1 MAYMSKEKKAEL
13 APNISAV
20 LKEYGEKGTL
30 SIQHY
35 STLVLKIKSG
45 AMFEKGEYINE
56 YHLRDRADG
65 RKLEFLQKIKSAMMT
80 GNHDNSDAMTDYFDV
95 GWYITI
101 TIV

>member
-1 MAYMSKEKKAEL
+1 M
-13 APNISAV
+13 AV

-45 AMFEKGEYINE
+45 GMFEKGKYINE
-56 YHLRDRADG
+56 YHLSENADG
-65 RKLEFLQKIKSAMMT
+65 RTLEFLKKVKQAMMI

-95 GWYITI
+95 GWYISI